1 MPIRWDKFT
10 VKAQEAVQR
19 ASQLASE
26 HGNPEMQPIHLL
38 AALLEDK
45 EGIVPPVLEKI
56 GIGPQGVLSE
66 LYQELEKLP
75 KLSGEAAQ
83 PTLSTEVNK
92 LLEQAFKEASNF
104 KDEYVSTEHLLL
116 AIMHLKRD
124 LAQQLLARHGATRDA
139 ILKALIAVRGSQK
152 VTDQNPEAKY
162 QALARY
168 ARDLT
173 EQARRGKLDPVIG
186 RDEEVRR
193 VVQVLSRRTKNNPV
207 LIGEPGVGKTAIVEG
222 LAQRIISGD
231 VPEALKNKRVV
242 SLDLGAMLAGAKYRG
257 EFEDRLKAVLK
268 EIEDSQ
274 GQIILFID
282 ELHTLVGAGA
292 AEGAIDASN
301 MLKPALARGELRAI
315 GATTLN
321 EYRKHIEK
329 DAALERRFQIVFVG
343 EPNVEDTIAIL
354 RGLKEKYEV
363 HHGVRIKD
371 SAIVAAAT
379 LSHRYISDRFL
390 PDKAID
396 LIDEAAASLR
406 IQIDSLPTDIDQLER
421 RATQLEIEKQ
431 ALKKEDDAN
440 SRERL
445 AIIEKELAE
454 IREKSNTLKAH
465 WKKEKDLIARIRALK
480 EQIEK
485 LKGEE
490 QAELRKGNNERVAE
504 IRFGLIPQAEQ
515 ELAKLTEQMESMGG
529 LRMLKEEVD
538 EEDVAGI
545 VSKWTGI
552 PVSKML
558 EGEVKKLVNMEDRL
572 RLRVIGQDAALE
584 RVANAIRRSRAGLSD
599 PKRPIGSFIFLG
611 PTGVGK
617 TELARA
623 LAEFLFDDEHA
634 MLRIDMSEYMEKHSV
649 ARLIGAPPGYVGYEE
664 GGQLTEQVRRRPYAV
679 VLFDEIEKAHPDVFN
694 VLLQMMDDGRLTDG
708 KGRVVDFKNTIIIM
722 TSNIGS
728 SYLQSDHVRTPEE
741 FEKAS
746 EQVMNLLH
754 AHFKPEFL
762 NRVDD
767 IIVFGPLG
775 KEQLVKIIELRLED
789 VRRLLA
795 DRKISLELTD
805 AAKESLFAQGYD
817 PNFGARP
824 LKRAIQ
830 KLVQDPLALKILDGE
845 VLHGDHVVVDAD
857 KPSGKMTFKVSQRV
871 GEKIPAKAKR

>member
-19 ASQLASE
+19 ANELAAE
-26 HGNPEMQPIHLL
+26 HGNPELQPVHLL

-56 GIGPQGVLSE
+56 GVGPQAVLSAV
-66 LYQELEKLP
+66 YRELEKLP
-75 KLSGEAAQ
+75 KVSGEAAQ
-83 PTLSTEVNK
+83 PGLSNSTNK

-104 KDEYVSTEHLLL
+104 KDEYVSTEHLVL
-116 AIMHLKRD
+116 AATQAKKD
-124 LAQQLLARHGATRDA
+124 AAQQILTQHGATYEA
-139 ILKALIAVRGSQK
+139 ILKALTSVRGSQK
-152 VTDQNPEAKY
+152 VTDQNTEAKY
-162 QALARY
+162 QALELY

-186 RDEEVRR
+186 RDEEIRR

-242 SLDLGAMLAGAKYRG
+242 ALDLGSMLAGAKYRG

-268 EIEDSQ
+268 EIEDSA
-274 GQIILFID
+274 GQIVLFID

-321 EYRKHIEK
+321 EYRKYIEK

-396 LIDEAAASLR
+396 LIDEAASSLR
-406 IQIDSLPTDIDQLER
+406 IQIDSMPTEIDQLER
-421 RATQLEIEKQ
+421 RATQLEIE
-431 ALKKEDDAN
+431 
-440 SRERL
+440 
-445 AIIEKELAE
+445 
-454 IREKSNTLKAH
+454 T
-465 WKKEKDLIARIRALK
+465 RALK
-480 EQIEK
+480 EK
-485 LKGEE
+485 LEQLKVEE
-490 QAELRKGNNERVAE
+490 AAEERKGNLERVAQ
-504 IRFGLIPQAEQ
+504 IRYGLIRQTEE
-515 ELAKLTEQMESMGG
+515 ELNKITAQIDGKAGH
-529 LRMLKEEVD
+529 RMLKEEVD
-538 EEDVAGI
+538 EEDVARI

-558 EGEVKKLVNMEDRL
+558 EGEVKKLINMEERL
-572 RLRVIGQDAALE
+572 RLRVVGQDEALE

-623 LAEFLFDDEHA
+623 LAEFLFDDERA
-634 MLRIDMSEYMEKHSV
+634 MVRIDMSEYMEKHSV
-649 ARLIGAPPGYVGYEE
+649 ARLIGAPPGYVGYDE
-664 GGQLTEQVRRRPYAV
+664 GGQLTEQVRRKPYAV

-694 VLLQMMDDGRLTDG
+694 VLLQIMDDGRLTDG
-708 KGRVVDFKNTIIIM
+708 KGRHVDFRNTIIIM
-722 TSNIGS
+722 TSNLGS
-728 SYLQSDHVRTPEE
+728 SYLVAENLRTEE
-741 FEKAS
+741 DFEKAS
-746 EQVMNLLH
+746 EQVMNVLH
-754 AHFKPEFL
+754 GAFKPEFL

-767 IIVFGPLG
+767 MIIFRPLG

-789 VRRLLA
+789 LRRLLA
-795 DRKISLELTD
+795 DRKISIELND
-805 AAKESLFAQGYD
+805 AAKDLLFTQGYD

-830 KLVQDPLALKILDGE
+830 RLVQDPLAMKILDGE
-845 VLHGDHVVVDAD
+845 VLHGDHVIVDAD
-857 KPSGKMTFKVSQRV
+857 KKAGKMMFTVSERV
-871 GEKIPAKAKR
+871 GEKVPAAAKR